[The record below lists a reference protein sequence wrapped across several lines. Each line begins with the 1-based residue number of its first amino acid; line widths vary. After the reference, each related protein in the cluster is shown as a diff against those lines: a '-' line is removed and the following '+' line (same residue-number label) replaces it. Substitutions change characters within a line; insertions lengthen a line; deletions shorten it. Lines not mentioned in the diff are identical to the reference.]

1 MKLII
6 PWSAQSVQCPQIVR
20 GAGTTLWDSDGTPY
34 FDLCSQLMAVNLG
47 HGDLRIAEAMAAQA
61 SILSYVNPAYST
73 PVREILAEKLA
84 EIAPHELNRVLLT
97 TSGADAIENAIKLA
111 RLATG
116 RHKVVTKYR
125 SYHGATAAAM
135 SASGDPRRL
144 SQTGFETPG
153 IVRVE
158 DPYCYR
164 CPWGQTLGNCE
175 YQCVSHLERV
185 IAFEGPETIAAI
197 ILEGESGTSGCIKYP
212 PDYWLRV
219 RAIASRYGIV
229 LISDEVMSGF
239 RCGDW
244 FAVSR
249 HGVVPDMIVMA
260 KGLTSGYIP
269 MGGIL
274 AKESLI
280 SPRFDSKSL
289 PVGLTY
295 AAHPVGC
302 AAAVAAISIYQDLD
316 LIHRPR
322 EWETWLTRRLV
333 DRLDSIP
340 CVGDIRLTG
349 FLGVIEL
356 VIPGTRLP
364 LVEWNSADVSWTNRI
379 SSLLWAA
386 GLMPNV
392 RWNYVFFAP
401 PLIAT
406 QAELDRAIDQLGSVL
421 DLVSNEINDSIS
433 ENN

>member
-1 MKLII
+1 MKLIT
-6 PWSAQSVQCPQIVR
+6 PWSAQLVKGATLVR
-20 GAGTTLWDSDGTPY
+20 GEGTTLWDGEGRAY

-47 HGDLRIAEAMAAQA
+47 HGDRRISEAMASQA
-61 SILSYVNPAYST
+61 GSLAYVNPSYT
-73 PVREILAEKLA
+73 MPIREKLVEKLA
-84 EIAPHELNRVLLT
+84 EIAPAGLDRVFLT

-125 SYHGATAAAM
+125 SYHGATAAAI
-135 SASGDPRRL
+135 SASGDPRRI
-144 SQTGFETPG
+144 SQAAFETPG

-164 CPWGQTLGNCE
+164 CPWGQTFGACRYE
-175 YQCVSHLERV
+175 CVSHLERV
-185 IAFEGPETIAAI
+185 IEFEGPETIAAI

-212 PDYWLRV
+212 PDYWR
-219 RAIASRYGIV
+219 RAREISSRYGIV

-249 HGVVPDMIVMA
+249 QGVVPDMIVMA

-274 AKESLI
+274 TKESLI
-280 SPRFDSKSL
+280 SPRFDRQML
-289 PVGLTY
+289 PIGLTY

-302 AAAVAAISIYQDLD
+302 AAAVAAISIYQEEN
-316 LIHRPR
+316 LIHRPL
-322 EWETWLTRRLV
+322 EWEAWLRQTLV
-333 DRLDSIP
+333 DRLASIP
-340 CVGDIRLTG
+340 CVGDIRVTG

-356 VIPGTRLP
+356 VKPGSKSP
-364 LVEWNSADVSWTNRI
+364 LVEWNGTDISWSNRVA
-379 SSLLWAA
+379 SLLWDA
-386 GLMPNV
+386 GLAPNV

-401 PLIAT
+401 PLIAS
-406 QAELDRAIDQLGSVL
+406 QRELGTVIDQLGSVL
-421 DLVSNEINDSIS
+421 DRVSTEINDSIS
-433 ENN
+433 ENT

>member
-6 PWSAQSVQCPQIVR
+6 PWSAQLVQVPNIVKGV
-20 GAGTTLWDSDGTPY
+20 GATLWDSAGKPY

-47 HGDLRIAEAMAAQA
+47 HGDIRIAEAIATQVGV
-61 SILSYVNPAYST
+61 LGYVNPAYST
-73 PVREILAEKLA
+73 PIRESLAKKLA
-84 EIAPHELNRVLLT
+84 EIAPPGLDRVLLT

-116 RHKVVTKYR
+116 RHKIVTKYR
-125 SYHGATAAAM
+125 SYHGSTAAAM

-144 SQTGFETPG
+144 SQAEFETPG

-164 CPWGQTLGNCE
+164 CPWGQTFGQCE

-185 IAFEGPETIAAI
+185 IAFEGPQTIAAI

-212 PDYWLRV
+212 PDYWPRV
-219 RAIASRYGIV
+219 RAIADRYGIV

-260 KGLTSGYIP
+260 KGLTSGYVP

-280 SPRFDSKSL
+280 SPQFDSKRV
-289 PVGLTY
+289 PIGLTY

-302 AAAVAAISIYQDLD
+302 AAGVVAISLYQDGD
-316 LIHRPR
+316 LIHRPLA
-322 EWETWLTRRLV
+322 WEPWLTQLLNKRLAPI
-333 DRLDSIP
+333 S

-356 VIPGTRLP
+356 VIPGTQRP
-364 LVEWNSADVSWTNRI
+364 LVEWNSADESWTNRV
-379 SSLLWAA
+379 SSLLWDS
-386 GLMPNV
+386 GLVPNV

-406 QAELDRAIDQLGSVL
+406 QDELARAIDQLGSVL
-421 DLVSNEINDSIS
+421 EVVSKEINDSIS
-433 ENN
+433 EKS